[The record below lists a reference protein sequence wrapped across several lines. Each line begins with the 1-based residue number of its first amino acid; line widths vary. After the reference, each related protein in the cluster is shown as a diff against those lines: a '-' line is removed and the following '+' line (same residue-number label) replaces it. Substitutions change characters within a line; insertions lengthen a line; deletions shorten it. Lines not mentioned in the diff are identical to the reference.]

1 MMIGIDMTVS
11 DNDDQV
17 LHERA
22 GWLPASHPPD
32 PHPAWGE
39 ALPYPPG
46 ETHLQSPANLLLQG
60 CSLLGPAGEMVSL
73 HEEQVKIFFQSYRIS
88 FPVSGGDR
96 AGPGS
101 ANQYRAWL
109 CLRPHWGAG
118 GRPSVQVTS
127 PPHSHSTSCFFFS
140 NTKQLLFYCIHFHF
154 LLLSVISL
162 SSSVTTIIFWSPSS
176 L

>member
-1 MMIGIDMTVS
+1 MIDIDMTTVS

-17 LHERA
+17 LHEWA
-22 GWLPASHPPD
+22 GWLPASHPPH

-73 HEEQVKIFFQSYRIS
+73 HEEQVTIIFRSYRIS
-88 FPVSGGDR
+88 FPLALQVAGGDR

-101 ANQYRAWL
+101 ANQY
-109 CLRPHWGAG
+109 
-118 GRPSVQVTS
+118 
-127 PPHSHSTSCFFFS
+127 
-140 NTKQLLFYCIHFHF
+140 
-154 LLLSVISL
+154 
-162 SSSVTTIIFWSPSS
+162 
-176 L
+176 